1 MSEAI
6 KMRLISPEVGPNG
19 LVTSMPDSIHPI
31 TMADVFEV
39 LRWVHSDLKHIHR
52 SFGYIEGV
60 RRELGAI
67 KVIHHKQE
75 MAYAAQASR
84 HEEILKMLEAQSQL
98 ALDQAQEIAEQ
109 RRAIEPMEASLT
121 LMRDQ
126 MAKSPW
132 LRLKDWVKSLYA

>member
-31 TMADVFEV
+31 TLADVFEV

-75 MAYAAQASR
+75 VAYAAQAER
-84 HEEILKMLEAQSQL
+84 HAELLRMLEAQSQL
-98 ALDQAQEIAEQ
+98 VLDQAQEIAEQ
-109 RRAIEPMEASLT
+109 HRAIDAMESRLE
-121 LMRDQ
+121 LMQ
-126 MAKSPW
+126 EHLVKPW
-132 LRLKDWVKSLYA
+132 WKKLWPKT

>member
-6 KMRLISPEVGPNG
+6 KMRLISPEVGPSG
-19 LVTSMPDSIHPI
+19 IVTSMPDSIHPI
-31 TMADVFEV
+31 TLADVFEV

-75 MAYAAQASR
+75 VAYAAQAER
-84 HEEILKMLEAQSQL
+84 HAEVLRMVEAQSKL
-98 ALDQAQEIAEQ
+98 ALDAAQEIAEQ
-109 RRAIEPMEASLT
+109 RRAIESMEASLN

-132 LRLKDWVKSLYA
+132 SRMKEWIKSI

>member
-39 LRWVHSDLKHIHR
+39 LRWVHSDLKQIHR

-60 RRELGAI
+60 RREMAAI
-67 KVIHHKQE
+67 KVIHKKQE
-75 MAYAAQASR
+75 KAYSAQSER
-84 HEEILKMLEAQSQL
+84 HAELLNALMAQSQCV
-98 ALDQAQEIAEQ
+98 LDQAQEIAEQ
-109 RRAIEPMEASLT
+109 RRAIDAMEARIA
-121 LMRDQ
+121 LMQ
-126 MAKSPW
+126 EQLGKPW
-132 LRLKDWVKSLYA
+132 WKKIFG